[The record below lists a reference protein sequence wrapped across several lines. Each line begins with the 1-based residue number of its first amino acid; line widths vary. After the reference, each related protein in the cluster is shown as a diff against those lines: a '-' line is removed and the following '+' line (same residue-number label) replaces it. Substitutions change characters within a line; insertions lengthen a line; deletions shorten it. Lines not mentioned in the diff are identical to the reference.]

1 MEADILK
8 NLVKNINRY
17 KAHKKSKDNEI
28 VYETLLAHTEL
39 TNKYFIKFW
48 QSKNSDEIFDRFC
61 DVFWQKENIN
71 NELKNKAKDLLKQI
85 IMAIPIF
92 HDIGKVNP
100 NFQLMKLNVNDFKEN
115 KAFVNT
121 HHSFLSSMFYMDY
134 CRKLVYD
141 EKNEDEIINLLA
153 EFVLY
158 NGYIIARHHSG
169 LGSLTEF
176 TKLIKLDDDTYFFKL
191 KQIVNNEDI
200 YSVKVDFIE
209 SDIDDMFRNLNKVDK
224 DAEKVGRSIYLYIY
238 IRWLYSLLVA
248 SDYYA
253 TSEFMNGGS
262 FNEVDD
268 LNNIQDWINVYENTD
283 LMKNIRKY
291 QNENY
296 PMSMEN
302 LNKVT
307 NINILRSE
315 IFCEA
320 EEQIKNNY
328 QENIFY
334 LEAPTGSGKSNT
346 AMNLSFKLMSLNK
359 DLCKIFWIYPFNT
372 LVEQNLDTLENIFG
386 KKENII
392 SKIAV
397 INSLTPIKLK
407 HVDCKGN
414 IISEN
419 DEPDE
424 NNEKNVYRQS
434 LLDRQFLNYP
444 MILSTHV
451 SLFNTIFGE
460 SQQNLFGFYQLIN
473 SVIVLD
479 EIQSYK
485 NSIWTEIIYFLKQLS
500 NLFNMKII
508 IMSATLPNLDRLS
521 QGQSEAIFLL
531 KNSNKFFKTDCF
543 KNRVQLNYDLLD
555 TKVDDKFNQLK
566 EHLKQ
571 HLDTDKKIL
580 IEFIKKRTANDFW
593 LYLVEDEYFRE
604 KNIKIE
610 YLSGDDSLA
619 ERKRIL
625 DKIKQTEDTI
635 VLVATQV
642 IEAGVDIDM
651 DIGYKNI
658 SKLDSE
664 EQFIGRINRS
674 CKRKGITYF
683 FQIDDAKGIYKNDIR
698 VDSEFTLEKEKMR
711 EILINKNFGDYY
723 NKILDVTKNNNKAY
737 IKDFLGSIADL
748 NYEYIDKHMKLIDE
762 DKNIV
767 QVYLARKIV
776 DINGDLI
783 DGKEIWKQY
792 VNLWKMKCSIDYA
805 EWKVK
810 MSIITSK
817 MNYFIYQVNKSN
829 LELKEYNDKMGNII
843 YIEDGDKY
851 FTKDKFNRE
860 MLQGVGGIDFI

>member
-100 NFQLMKLNVNDFKEN
+100 NFQLMKLKVNDFKEN
-115 KAFVNT
+115 KAYLNT
-121 HHSFLSSMFYMDY
+121 HHSLLSSMFYIDY
-134 CRKLVYD
+134 CRKLIYD
-141 EKNEDEIINLLA
+141 EKNEDEIVILLT
-153 EFVLY
+153 EFILY
-158 NGYIIARHHSG
+158 NGYIIARHHSK
-169 LGSLTEF
+169 LGRLTEF
-176 TKLIKLDDDTYFFKL
+176 IDLIRLDNDTYFFKL

-302 LNKVT
+302 LNKAT

-346 AMNLSFKLMSLNK
+346 AMNLSFKLMSWNK

-485 NSIWTEIIYFLKQLS
+485 NSIWTEIIYFLKPLS

-683 FQIDDAKGIYKNDIR
+683 FQIDDAKDIYKNDIR
-698 VDSEFTLEKEKMR
+698 VDSEFTLEEENMR

-792 VNLWKMKCSIDYA
+792 VNLWKMKNSMDYA

-851 FTKDKFNRE
+851 FKKDKFNRE
-860 MLQGVGGIDFI
+860 LLQGVGGIDFI

>member
-1 MEADILK
+1 MSNKEIIRDENFIETKHSFISAIIYLSYFRNK
-8 NLVKNINRY
+8 IVNKVKGRKI
-17 KAHKKSKDNEI
+17 
-28 VYETLLAHTEL
+28 
-39 TNKYFIKFW
+39 
-48 QSKNSDEIFDRFC
+48 
-61 DVFWQKENIN
+61 
-71 NELKNKAKDLLKQI
+71 KDLLK
-85 IMAIPIF
+85 
-92 HDIGKVNP
+92 
-100 NFQLMKLNVNDFKEN
+100 
-115 KAFVNT
+115 
-121 HHSFLSSMFYMDY
+121 
-134 CRKLVYD
+134 
-141 EKNEDEIINLLA
+141 
-153 EFVLY
+153 EFILY
-158 NGYIIARHHSG
+158 HAYIIERHHSDIDKIG
-169 LGSLTEF
+169 KFVGKINFKANPDTEQAIKELPIS
-176 TKLIKLDDDTYFFKL
+176 KLIEAITKSKIYMKDLSL
-191 KQIVNNEDI
+191 KKGSTDNLIASFEDKKFINKNDKRRSEKQGI
-200 YSVKVDFIE
+200 YIC
-209 SDIDDMFRNLNKVDK
+209 
-224 DAEKVGRSIYLYIY
+224 IY

-291 QNENY
+291 QNESY

-302 LNKVT
+302 LNKAT

-328 QENIFY
+328 QENMFY

-346 AMNLSFKLMSLNK
+346 AMNLSFKLMSWNK

-372 LVEQNLDTLENIFG
+372 LVEQNLDTLEYIFG

-485 NSIWTEIIYFLKQLS
+485 NSIWTEIIYFLKSLA

-683 FQIDDAKGIYKNDIR
+683 FQIDDAKDIYKNDIR

-792 VNLWKMKCSIDYA
+792 VNLWKMKSSMDYA
-805 EWKVK
+805 EWKVN

>member
-1 MEADILK
+1 MDYKILNELIDDVDK
-8 NLVKNINRY
+8 Y
-17 KAHKKSKDNEI
+17 KAHKKPKNEKDEKGEQI
-28 VYETLLAHTEL
+28 YETLLEHTKRTE
-39 TNKYFIKFW
+39 KYFDKFW
-48 QSKNSDEIFDRFC
+48 QLKKCDDILDRFC
-61 DVFWQKENIN
+61 SVLWQDKMIKKKDIEEAKIILKEMI
-71 NELKNKAKDLLKQI
+71 E
-85 IMAIPIF
+85 AIPIF
-92 HDIGKVNP
+92 HDLGKINP
-100 NFQLMKLNVNDFKEN
+100 NFQIEKMSNKEIIRDEN
-115 KAFVNT
+115 FIETK
-121 HHSFLSSMFYMDY
+121 HSFISAIIYLSYFRNKIVNKVKG
-134 CRKLVYD
+134 RKIKD
-141 EKNEDEIINLLA
+141 LLK
-153 EFVLY
+153 EFILY
-158 NGYIIARHHSG
+158 HAYIIERHHSDIDKIG
-169 LGSLTEF
+169 KFVGKINFKANPDTEQAIKELPIS
-176 TKLIKLDDDTYFFKL
+176 KLIEAITKSKIYMKDLSL
-191 KQIVNNEDI
+191 KKGSTDNLIASFEDKKFINKNDKRRSEKQGI
-200 YSVKVDFIE
+200 YIC
-209 SDIDDMFRNLNKVDK
+209 
-224 DAEKVGRSIYLYIY
+224 IY

-291 QNENY
+291 QNESY

-302 LNKVT
+302 LNKAT

-328 QENIFY
+328 QENMFY

-346 AMNLSFKLMSLNK
+346 AMNLSFKLMSWNK

-372 LVEQNLDTLENIFG
+372 LVEQNLDTLEYIFG

-485 NSIWTEIIYFLKQLS
+485 NSIWTEIIYFLKSLA

-674 CKRKGITYF
+674 CKRKGITYV
-683 FQIDDAKGIYKNDIR
+683 R
-698 VDSEFTLEKEKMR
+698 LSM
-711 EILINKNFGDYY
+711 
-723 NKILDVTKNNNKAY
+723 
-737 IKDFLGSIADL
+737 
-748 NYEYIDKHMKLIDE
+748 M
-762 DKNIV
+762 
-767 QVYLARKIV
+767 
-776 DINGDLI
+776 
-783 DGKEIWKQY
+783 
-792 VNLWKMKCSIDYA
+792 
-805 EWKVK
+805 
-810 MSIITSK
+810 
-817 MNYFIYQVNKSN
+817 
-829 LELKEYNDKMGNII
+829 
-843 YIEDGDKY
+843 
-851 FTKDKFNRE
+851 
-860 MLQGVGGIDFI
+860 

>member
-1 MEADILK
+1 
-8 NLVKNINRY
+8 
-17 KAHKKSKDNEI
+17 
-28 VYETLLAHTEL
+28 
-39 TNKYFIKFW
+39 
-48 QSKNSDEIFDRFC
+48 
-61 DVFWQKENIN
+61 
-71 NELKNKAKDLLKQI
+71 
-85 IMAIPIF
+85 
-92 HDIGKVNP
+92 
-100 NFQLMKLNVNDFKEN
+100 
-115 KAFVNT
+115 
-121 HHSFLSSMFYMDY
+121 
-134 CRKLVYD
+134 
-141 EKNEDEIINLLA
+141 
-153 EFVLY
+153 
-158 NGYIIARHHSG
+158 
-169 LGSLTEF
+169 
-176 TKLIKLDDDTYFFKL
+176 
-191 KQIVNNEDI
+191 
-200 YSVKVDFIE
+200 
-209 SDIDDMFRNLNKVDK
+209 
-224 DAEKVGRSIYLYIY
+224 
-238 IRWLYSLLVA
+238 
-248 SDYYA
+248 
-253 TSEFMNGGS
+253 
-262 FNEVDD
+262 
-268 LNNIQDWINVYENTD
+268 
-283 LMKNIRKY
+283 
-291 QNENY
+291 
-296 PMSMEN
+296 
-302 LNKVT
+302 
-307 NINILRSE
+307 
-315 IFCEA
+315 
-320 EEQIKNNY
+320 
-328 QENIFY
+328 
-334 LEAPTGSGKSNT
+334 
-346 AMNLSFKLMSLNK
+346 
-359 DLCKIFWIYPFNT
+359 
-372 LVEQNLDTLENIFG
+372 
-386 KKENII
+386 
-392 SKIAV
+392 
-397 INSLTPIKLK
+397 
-407 HVDCKGN
+407 
-414 IISEN
+414 
-419 DEPDE
+419 
-424 NNEKNVYRQS
+424 
-434 LLDRQFLNYP
+434 
-444 MILSTHV
+444 
-451 SLFNTIFGE
+451 
-460 SQQNLFGFYQLIN
+460 
-473 SVIVLD
+473 
-479 EIQSYK
+479 
-485 NSIWTEIIYFLKQLS
+485 
-500 NLFNMKII
+500 MKII

-683 FQIDDAKGIYKNDIR
+683 FQIDDAKDIYKNDIR

-792 VNLWKMKCSIDYA
+792 VNLWKMKSSMDYA
-805 EWKVK
+805 EWKVN